1 MVRGMSKKS
10 DYSILKNL
18 SVAFLILL
26 AHVVLIGLIGVLTL
40 FFGWIGNNI
49 GWVMIG
55 VLCVSMTVAFLF
67 YRKVKSDSRVIK
79 DIINDPSLKGK
90 SVEVSFLGGMASF
103 KIGDS
108 QSSNLKQLEAPGLDT
123 VGSLTELTNMYEKKL
138 ITSDEFNKA
147 KEKIL
152 KP

>member
-1 MVRGMSKKS
+1 MSQKS
-10 DYSILKNL
+10 DYSIFKNL

-26 AHVVLIGLIGVLTL
+26 AHVILIGIIGVLTL
-40 FFGWIGNNI
+40 FFGWIGNNV

-55 VLCVSMTVAFLF
+55 VLCVSMAIAYWF
-67 YRKVKSDSRVIK
+67 YRRVKSDSRVIK
-79 DIINDPSLKGK
+79 DIIGDASMKGK

-103 KIGDS
+103 KIGDA
-108 QSSNLKQLEAPGLDT
+108 QPGNIKQLDAPKSET
-123 VGSLTELTNMYEKKL
+123 IVSLTELTKMYEKKL
-138 ITSDEFNKA
+138 ITSEEFNKA

>member
-1 MVRGMSKKS
+1 MNQKS
-10 DYSILKNL
+10 DYSIFKNL

-26 AHVVLIGLIGVLTL
+26 AHVVLIGCIGMLTM
-40 FFGWIGNNI
+40 FFGWIGKNV
-49 GWVMIG
+49 GWVIIG
-55 VLCVSMTVAFLF
+55 VLCVSMALVYLF
-67 YRKVKSDSRVIK
+67 YRRVKSDSRVIK
-79 DIINDPSLKGK
+79 DIINDASLKGK

-103 KIGDS
+103 KIDDT
-108 QSSNLKQLEAPGLDT
+108 QSSNLKQLEAAKSET
-123 VGSLTELTNMYEKKL
+123 IVELTELTTMYEKKL